1 MKRILVIDDDAA
13 IREALNKVL
22 HAEGYETVLAAN
34 SDEAISQ
41 FSAGD
46 IDLVLLDLNLP
57 TKSGW
62 DLFEWFTGVDPL
74 VPIIIITGRA
84 DQCTLAAGA
93 GVGALLEKP
102 VDVDFLLESIRD
114 LLTETDETR
123 LHRLLGN
130 NEALR
135 HAASASGSSR
145 KTKINKPRVY
155 ETTKRLPHN

>member
-1 MKRILVIDDDAA
+1 MKKILIVDDDTA

-22 HAEGYETVLAAN
+22 RTEGYETALAAHP
-34 SDEAISQ
+34 DDAVSQ

-46 IDLVLLDLNLP
+46 IDLVLLDLHLP

-62 DLFEWFTGVDPL
+62 DLFEWVTGTDPL
-74 VPIIIITGRA
+74 VPVIIITGRA

-102 VDVDFLLESIRD
+102 VDVDFLLKSVRD
-114 LLTETDETR
+114 LLVETNDAR

-130 NEALR
+130 HDGLR
-135 HAASASGSSR
+135 YAAAAQSP
-145 KTKINKPRVY
+145 KIKDRVGVARRS
-155 ETTKRLPHN
+155 KHR